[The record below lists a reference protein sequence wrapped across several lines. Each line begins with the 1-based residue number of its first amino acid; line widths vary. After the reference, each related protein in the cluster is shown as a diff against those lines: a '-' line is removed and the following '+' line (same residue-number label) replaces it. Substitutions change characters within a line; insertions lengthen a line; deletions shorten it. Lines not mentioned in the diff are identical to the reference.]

1 MVLGAFKR
9 LRTLATISFFNS
21 FGHLK
26 SPSAVACGGGDDDEN
41 GAGVNGWGG
50 DTPRVGGGF
59 AAGGDLESTNAGGD
73 DDDDGGG
80 RSGHGRF
87 VGFEGEG
94 GDGELSAVTV
104 GIITKAN
111 NSDNFNRAWKLPIL
125 IWYCL
130 VLLQLF
136 LLCLLK
142 TWNEKGYL

>member
-1 MVLGAFKR
+1 MIMVQELMDEA
-9 LRTLATISFFNS
+9 ATR
-21 FGHLK
+21 H
-26 SPSAVACGGGDDDEN
+26 VQ
-41 GAGVNGWGG
+41 
-50 DTPRVGGGF
+50 
-59 AAGGDLESTNAGGD
+59 GDLESTTAGGD

-125 IWYCL
+125 I
-130 VLLQLF
+130 
-136 LLCLLK
+136 
-142 TWNEKGYL
+142 